1 MSRKRCIRK
10 VYALVNPISMAIEGA
25 AITDTARLDKLRM
38 LELQALEAFRTGK
51 ATRDDWRSLADML
64 NVAQVM
70 AEQGIGPEVLPACT
84 AAEEALAAA
93 HARFTAGRSLG
104 FDGPGLQAMREL
116 FAFHDLQRSSV
127 SRSAYEAAITRTAN
141 RIRGASKDVKVL
153 I

>member
-1 MSRKRCIRK
+1 MRKHTRRR
-10 VYALVNPISMAIEGA
+10 VYELVNPISMAIAGC

-70 AEQGIGPEVLPACT
+70 AEQGIGPEVLAACE
-84 AAEEALAAA
+84 AAEEALQGA
-93 HARFTAGRSLG
+93 HARFTAGKSLG

-127 SRSAYEAAITRTAN
+127 SRSAYEAAIKKTSN
-141 RIRGASKDVKVL
+141 RILSSHPSLKVVL
-153 I
+153 

>member
-1 MSRKRCIRK
+1 MRKHTRRK
-10 VYALVNPISMAIEGA
+10 VYQLVNPITHALAGA

-70 AEQGIGPEVLPACT
+70 AEQGIGPEVLPACE
-84 AAEEALAAA
+84 AAEEALQGA
-93 HARFTAGRSLG
+93 HARFTAGKSLG

-116 FAFHDLQRSSV
+116 FQFHDLQRSSV
-127 SRSAYEAAITRTAN
+127 GRSRYEAAIKKTAD
-141 RIRGASKDVKVL
+141 RIRGASPEVKVL